1 MTDKELE
8 KLEKNSLYTMKVS
21 PDIKE
26 QVVSGYLNELCRVVK
41 KEVRKSEVIVT
52 VIKIT

>member
-8 KLEKNSLYTMKVS
+8 KLEKNSLYTIKVS
-21 PDIKE
+21 PDIKD

-41 KEVRKSEVIVT
+41 KEVRKSEVVVVI
-52 VIKIT
+52 IKI

>member
-1 MTDKELE
+1 MTEKELE

>member
-1 MTDKELE
+1 MNQKELVR
-8 KLEKNSLYTMKVS
+8 LEKDSIYTMRVN

-41 KEVRKSEVIVT
+41 KEVKRDRLVVM
-52 VIKIT
+52 VIKI

>member
-21 PDIKE
+21 PDIKD

-41 KEVRKSEVIVT
+41 KEVKRSEVVVL
-52 VIKIT
+52 VIKNN

>member
-21 PDIKE
+21 PDIKD
-26 QVVSGYLNELCRVVK
+26 QVVSGYLNELYRVVK
-41 KEVRKSEVIVT
+41 KEVKRKKVLIMIIEIY
-52 VIKIT
+52 

>member
-1 MTDKELE
+1 MNQKELE

-26 QVVSGYLNELCRVVK
+26 QVVSGHLNELCRVVK
-41 KEVRKSEVIVT
+41 REIRKSEVIVT

>member
-8 KLEKNSLYTMKVS
+8 KLEKNSLYMMKVS

-26 QVVSGYLNELCRVVK
+26 QVVSGYLNELFRVVK
-41 KEVRKSEVIVT
+41 KEVKRNEVIVV
-52 VIKIT
+52 VIKN

>member
-1 MTDKELE
+1 MNQRELDRLE
-8 KLEKNSLYTMKVS
+8 KDSLYMMKVS

-41 KEVRKSEVIVT
+41 KEVKRDGLVVM
-52 VIKIT
+52 VIKI